1 MQNQAIQLIE
11 CKNIL
16 ALQFRFKKL
25 EKKEIYQKSRKLAIC
40 MHVVKRCLNSHEHT
54 IGISKFQRGMN

>member
-40 MHVVKRCLNSHEHT
+40 MWLSGALIV
-54 IGISKFQRGMN
+54 MNTQLAYQNFSVG